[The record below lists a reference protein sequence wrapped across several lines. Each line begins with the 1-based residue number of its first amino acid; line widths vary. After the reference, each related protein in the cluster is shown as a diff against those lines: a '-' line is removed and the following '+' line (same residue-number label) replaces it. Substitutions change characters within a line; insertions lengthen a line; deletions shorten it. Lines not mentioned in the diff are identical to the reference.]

1 MKKKLWAVVGVG
13 AIAMT
18 SLAGFAGCGG
28 GSADTFTWWIPAGD
42 PTYYANY
49 EDNPVLSYI
58 SEFVELKKSDGTMGH
73 INFDFVIPANSAS
86 AITDFNNMIQNR
98 DFEDIMDP
106 SQYSGSVADLYE
118 HDIIIDLTPY
128 VTDPDVMPNLAKW
141 YEENPELAA
150 YTYTTLSDGTKKVL
164 AFPGVTDEL
173 DSEAQAFGFN
183 YRRDWLVKYGTQ
195 PAEFFDPMKDDAPRA
210 NPKAGQAFSGHF
222 TLNADGTE
230 RNDPMGQDTSLPEGA
245 DGQSWVDDI
254 VFPSGNTDPIYI
266 SDWQWMFEIY
276 ETAYADLG
284 ITDSY
289 MMSIYYPGYIPN
301 GDLVT
306 GFGGGGAY
314 WYKDENNDCQFGML
328 ETGFRAYLECMRN
341 WYTEG
346 WLDNKFNEKTD
357 VFYAIDNAEIAEG
370 NVALWMGNST
380 RLGTLMATETG
391 NAAGAIVFGAANP
404 INDIPAY
411 DGDINTT
418 SYMTKATAEEAEAAM
433 SGGEGSDYML
443 QIPTVMFQNE
453 QLGGGAVISREA
465 AENKDLTLILSFFD
479 YLYSEEGSLL
489 YTMGLSKEQYEESGS
504 EIYSE
509 NGLTEGAYV
518 DNGDGTYSYVSAME
532 ENALGIRNAMLPAR
546 IPGLKRASVI
556 KYDFAPT
563 YINSRYQ
570 WVRYPATG
578 FIGGMISNS
587 ATPEET
593 EIVGNIR
600 LPIEENYLYRNVYQ
614 FIRGEKSIGADWTG
628 FCAGIVSYHNRGT
641 YVEDVTEIYNG
652 IFDRLYGTN

>member
-1 MKKKLWAVVGVG
+1 MKKKLLAVVGAG

-28 GSADTFTWWIPAGD
+28 GSSDTFTWWIPAGD
-42 PTYYANY
+42 PTYYSNY

-58 SEFVELKKSDGTMGH
+58 SEYVELKKSDGTMGH
-73 INFDFVIPANSAS
+73 INFDFIVPANSAS

-118 HDIIIDLTPY
+118 HDVIIDLTPY
-128 VTDPDVMPNLAKW
+128 VSDPEIMPNLAKW

-289 MMSIYYPGYIPN
+289 MMSIYYPGYISN

-411 DGDINTT
+411 DGDINTA

-433 SGGEGSDYML
+433 SGGAGSDYML
-443 QIPTVMFQNE
+443 APPSSNT
-453 QLGGGAVISREA
+453 
-465 AENKDLTLILSFFD
+465 TL
-479 YLYSEEGSLL
+479 
-489 YTMGLSKEQYEESGS
+489 
-504 EIYSE
+504 
-509 NGLTEGAYV
+509 
-518 DNGDGTYSYVSAME
+518 
-532 ENALGIRNAMLPAR
+532 LPL
-546 IPGLKRASVI
+546 I
-556 KYDFAPT
+556 
-563 YINSRYQ
+563 
-570 WVRYPATG
+570 
-578 FIGGMISNS
+578 
-587 ATPEET
+587 
-593 EIVGNIR
+593 
-600 LPIEENYLYRNVYQ
+600 
-614 FIRGEKSIGADWTG
+614 
-628 FCAGIVSYHNRGT
+628 
-641 YVEDVTEIYNG
+641 
-652 IFDRLYGTN
+652 